1 LGGLGYMSKATIN
14 DQIKVDSTG
23 TVLNSKLYNSLL
35 TMLPRMAALFTDRT
49 VGFYATDREKFIMKI
64 DPLDLVSFVQPGQAF
79 ARGGAADYVMD
90 SRQPMA
96 VELGAEV
103 YGQPLRVACFPIFD
117 DDTDEPIGTLGMVI
131 TRHNA
136 QAMKEMAASFMS
148 GLTEI
153 SAAIQQTA
161 SSAASI
167 NTSEQQL
174 NQHIEEIQHSAR
186 EIFSILESIKSIADQ
201 TKMLGLNA
209 AIEAAR
215 AGDAGKGFGVVAE
228 EIRKLSES
236 SKQTAQGIGNF
247 TRIIEE
253 KIRIASE
260 SSRTTVQASEEQ
272 AAASQEI
279 SASVEELLA
288 IANKLNDLAE
298 VI

>member
-1 LGGLGYMSKATIN
+1 MSKATIN

-103 YGQPLRVACFPIFD
+103 YGQPLRAACFPIFD

>member
-1 LGGLGYMSKATIN
+1 MSKATIN

-215 AGDAGKGFGVVAE
+215 AGGC
-228 EIRKLSES
+228 R
-236 SKQTAQGIGNF
+236 
-247 TRIIEE
+247 
-253 KIRIASE
+253 
-260 SSRTTVQASEEQ
+260 
-272 AAASQEI
+272 
-279 SASVEELLA
+279 
-288 IANKLNDLAE
+288 
-298 VI
+298 

>member
-1 LGGLGYMSKATIN
+1 MSKATIN

-49 VGFYATDREKFIMKI
+49 VCFYATDREKFIMKI

-228 EIRKLSES
+228 EIRKLSEF

>member
-1 LGGLGYMSKATIN
+1 MSKATIN

>member
-1 LGGLGYMSKATIN
+1 MSKATIN

-49 VGFYATDREKFIMKI
+49 VCFYATDREKFIMKI

>member
-1 LGGLGYMSKATIN
+1 MSKATIN

-117 DDTDEPIGTLGMVI
+117 DDTDEPIGTLGMAI